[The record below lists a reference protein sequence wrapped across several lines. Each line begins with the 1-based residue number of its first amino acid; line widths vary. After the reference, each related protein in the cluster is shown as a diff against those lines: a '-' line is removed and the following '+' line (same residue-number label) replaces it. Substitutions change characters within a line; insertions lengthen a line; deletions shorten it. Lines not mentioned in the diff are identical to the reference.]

1 MLSSDSKITVR
12 APTNIALIKYW
23 GKKDPVQN
31 LPLNSSLSLSVNISQ
46 FYSQTTVSFSADNST
61 SMILNNKPS
70 TITKRISSVIAAIKA
85 LAKPELSE
93 KGIFIETF
101 NNFPTAAGMASSA
114 SGLAALTFALS
125 KLFEIEAGYEAL
137 SCIARLGSGSA
148 SRSLFGGVVEW
159 RTADTHSESYAF
171 QVLPSNHWPEL
182 RLLVIITNS
191 KSKEVPSTD
200 AMLIQTEQLLR
211 RANEIVPERLENMKA
226 ALNNRDF
233 NTVANIMMTD
243 SDCLHSCINA
253 TGVNYLNDVSNHLKE
268 LVSLFNS
275 NGIKVAYTFD
285 AGPNAWIL
293 TQSQDVNDFIR
304 FILKSLR
311 VTQSK
316 VQTSANLSDFDELQQ
331 TASLEIESIIETS
344 VSETG
349 PVLIS

>member
-1 MLSSDSKITVR
+1 MQSSDSKITVR

-31 LPLNSSLSLSVNISQ
+31 IPLNSSLSLSVNISQ
-46 FYSQTTVSFSADNST
+46 FYSQTTVSFSSDNST

-70 TITKRISSVIAAIKA
+70 TITKRINSVITAIKA
-85 LAKPELSE
+85 LANPELSD

-125 KLFEIEAGYEAL
+125 KLFNLQVGYEEL

-148 SRSLFGGVVEW
+148 SRSLFGGIVEW
-159 RTADTHSESYAF
+159 KTADTHNESNAF
-171 QVLPSNHWPEL
+171 QVLPASHWPEL
-182 RLLVIITNS
+182 RLLVIITCS

-211 RANEIVPERLENMKA
+211 RANEIVPSRLEAMKL
-226 ALNNRDF
+226 ALTNKDF
-233 NTVANIMMTD
+233 ESVANIMMTD

-253 TGVNYLNDVSNHLKE
+253 TGVNYLNNISDHIKE
-268 LVSLFNS
+268 LVRNFNS
-275 NGIKVAYTFD
+275 QGTRVAYTFD

-293 TQSQDVNDFIR
+293 TQSKDVNDFIR
-304 FILKSLR
+304 FLIQSLK
-311 VTQSK
+311 VEQSK
-316 VQTSANLSDFDELQQ
+316 IQASVDLTDFETLQQ
-331 TASLEIESIIETS
+331 TASMEIESIVETS

-349 PVLIS
+349 PILL

>member
-1 MLSSDSKITVR
+1 MQASDSKITVR

-23 GKKDPVQN
+23 GKKDAVQN

-46 FYSQTTVSFSADNST
+46 FYSQTTVSFSTDNST

-70 TITKRISSVIAAIKA
+70 TITKRINSVITAIKA
-85 LAKPELSE
+85 LAKPEFSE
-93 KGIFIETF
+93 KGVFIETF

-125 KLFEIEAGYEAL
+125 KLFELEAGHETL
-137 SCIARLGSGSA
+137 TCIARLGSGSA
-148 SRSLFGGVVEW
+148 SRSLYGGVVEW
-159 RTADTHSESYAF
+159 KTADTHNESYAF

-191 KSKEVPSTD
+191 KSKEVSSTD
-200 AMLIQTEQLLR
+200 AMLIQTDQLLR
-211 RANEIVPERLENMKA
+211 RANELVPERLVNMKA
-226 ALNNRDF
+226 ALQNKDF

-253 TGVNYLNDVSNHLKE
+253 TGVNYLNDVSNHVKL
-268 LVSLFNS
+268 LINTFNS
-275 NGIKVAYTFD
+275 NGVKAAYTFD

-293 TQSQDVNDFIR
+293 LQSQDVNDFVR
-304 FILKSLR
+304 FILQSLK

-316 VQTSANLSDFDELQQ
+316 VHTSANISDFNELQQ
-331 TASLEIESIIETS
+331 AASLEIESLIETS

-349 PVLIS
+349 PVLI